1 MLNSQIK
8 FGSLEK
14 IYYLCSME
22 EYKKILIIT
31 EYDNQMDKVI
41 DFIDWSLK
49 SFTSEK
55 IMINDGVMLI
65 DTYHTVEELEAE
77 FEGFDIKIVDI
88 TDINLYGIVDESL
101 KQPILEAKKTLDISD
116 NVNYFLDL
124 IAEKGDICLLN
135 DKERQRLYKLSKKN

>member
-1 MLNSQIK
+1 
-8 FGSLEK
+8 
-14 IYYLCSME
+14 ME

>member
-1 MLNSQIK
+1 
-8 FGSLEK
+8 
-14 IYYLCSME
+14 ME

-49 SFTSEK
+49 GFTSEK

-65 DTYHTVEELEAE
+65 DTYHTVEELETE
-77 FEGFDIKIVDI
+77 FEGFDIKIIDI
-88 TDINLYGIVDESL
+88 SDISLYGIVDESL

-116 NVNYFLDL
+116 DVNYFLDL
-124 IAEKGDICLLN
+124 IAKKGDICLLTT
-135 DKERQRLYKLSKKN
+135 KEMQRLYKLSENN